1 MKILYVTSEAHPFI
15 KTGGLADVAGS
26 LPKALKKKRQDIR
39 VVLPLYSQIPKVYR
53 DKMNYIGY
61 YYVDIAWKH
70 RYVGVFE
77 LEHDGVIYY
86 FLDNE
91 SYFYRNNIYGEF
103 DDAERFIF
111 FSKAVV
117 VLPKYLDFKVDVIH
131 ANDWHSGLVPVYVND
146 FRNGDDFYKDVRTVY
161 TIHNLKYQGIFG
173 RDAFYITGLPS
184 GYMNFNDLEFHD
196 AISFM
201 KAGIVHSTK
210 FNTVSQ
216 TYAKEI
222 TTEFFGEGLQD
233 VINFH
238 SDKLSGIVNGID
250 YDIWNPKK
258 DKIINTRYDIKSLS
272 KKVKN
277 KTALQREYGLPER
290 EDVVMIGMVTR
301 LTSMKGIDLI
311 RHILE
316 ELLHEDIQF
325 VVLGTGVVE
334 YEEMFKYFEYK
345 YPDKMAARMYFSSD
359 ESNKIYA
366 ASDLYMMPSLAEP
379 CGISQLI
386 AMRYGTLPI
395 VRETG
400 GLSDTVIPFNRFTN
414 EGTGFTFSNINAHEL
429 LFKTQEA
436 IRLYY
441 DDKEIFNKLIENAM
455 TSVFN
460 WRKSSKEYLELYRSL
475 R

>member
-61 YYVDIAWKH
+61 YYVDISWKH

-91 SYFYRNNIYGEF
+91 SYFDRNNIYGEF

-325 VVLGTGVVE
+325 VVLGTGDVE

-414 EGTGFTFSNINAHEL
+414 EGTGFTFSNINAHEV